1 MKTRIIGLLILV
13 ALWLGIMLP
22 AFSEKRL
29 DGQVKE
35 LLREVQTA
43 LQNYHVDEELYPK
56 SKMSGAELIGLLDEG
71 GYLEAPP
78 LNPWTTEPYQ
88 TPDDPIDF
96 LEYETDEL
104 AETYTLIARTKD
116 SDEVHHILDSTA
128 HHSLE

>member
-29 DGQVKE
+29 DGQVKD

-56 SKMSGAELIGLLDEG
+56 SKMSDQLRAGH
-71 GYLEAPP
+71 
-78 LNPWTTEPYQ
+78 
-88 TPDDPIDF
+88 F
-96 LEYETDEL
+96 
-104 AETYTLIARTKD
+104 
-116 SDEVHHILDSTA
+116 
-128 HHSLE
+128 